1 MLFTILKLLLAGVL
15 LLEEVVNSFGSEGI
29 YAIIDAM
36 RERFNESEQE
46 KAAGSAAWWRVS
58 KGFAFLCI
66 YSMNSSICNLWPMTC
81 SWGCNTSTST
91 ESLPF
96 NIFPLHLE

>member
-1 MLFTILKLLLAGVL
+1 MLFTILKLLSAGVL

-36 RERFNESEQE
+36 RERFNESERE